1 MSRRD
6 DLLAKAVNIRSASEI
21 PASEVLAASHT
32 PRSGQGSYSRRQAL
46 EERIAALE
54 QFGGEDILVA
64 SVEPNPW
71 QPRKVFD
78 GTEIRK
84 LADSI
89 AEMGLIQPIVVR
101 RVQNLDTAGCNF
113 QLVAGE
119 RRFRAHLMLGRA
131 NIKAVVVSVP
141 DEEMAVIAL
150 VENMDRQDLSAY
162 EIAVAIRNAEA
173 SFPNRKELAKSLGIQ
188 RSDLYRYLSFF
199 QLPDF
204 LLHDLETTPSLLG
217 RDAAEAIA
225 SNIKK
230 HGQPAIDAVSR
241 IWTRVKSRDIDQGKV
256 ATLLAAAIK
265 EPNAPSAD
273 RDIKKLFIG
282 KEQAGSITR
291 DATSLTVKIRASALT
306 PKTEAEIRSLIE
318 RLIQ

>member
-1 MSRRD
+1 MSRRN

-21 PASEVLAASHT
+21 PSAEVLAASHT

-46 EERIAALE
+46 EERVAALE
-54 QFGGEDILVA
+54 RFGGEVIDIA

-78 GTEIRK
+78 ETEIRK

-89 AEMGLIQPIVVR
+89 DEVGLIQPIVVR
-101 RVQNLDTAGCNF
+101 RVQNLDTENCKY
-113 QLVAGE
+113 QIVAGE
-119 RRFRAHLMLGRA
+119 RRYRAHLVLARTD
-131 NIKAVVVSVP
+131 IKVVVVNVP
-141 DEEMAVIAL
+141 DEEMAAIAL

-162 EIAVAIRNAEA
+162 EIAVAIRNAET

-188 RSDLYRYLSFF
+188 RSDLYRYLAFF
-199 QLPDF
+199 QLPD
-204 LLHDLETTPSLLG
+204 LLLKDLDLAPSLLG

-225 SNIKK
+225 NSIKK

-256 ATLLAAAIK
+256 AALIEMAIK

-273 RDIKKLFIG
+273 REIKKLFVG

-291 DATSLTVKIRASALT
+291 DAKTFSIKIKTAALS
-306 PKTEAEIRSLIE
+306 PEMESELRVFVEKMFA
-318 RLIQ
+318 